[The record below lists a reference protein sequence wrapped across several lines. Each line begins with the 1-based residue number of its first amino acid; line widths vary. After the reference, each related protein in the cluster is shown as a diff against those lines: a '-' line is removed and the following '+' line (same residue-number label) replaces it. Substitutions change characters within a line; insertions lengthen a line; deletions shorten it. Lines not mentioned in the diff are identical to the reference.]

1 MENIDLKTIIKNIGN
16 KNIKAKVEEPLSL
29 HVETL
34 FNLLSNVKD
43 KLADRF
49 SIQIGWSVYS
59 LYKYEDYY
67 QIITRDYT
75 KNPFIDTTEDLTIA
89 LWVQLEQSHCL
100 RRLNIK
106 GEFIKFNDKIVI
118 AKNVLQQEEVY
129 LQRSSGC
136 DEGDSGWYIGPIN
149 EEVSGELE
157 IIYAYELFKMKPAII
172 QVLALPY
179 EYLVVFEKDKIKAI
193 LNECDVDI
201 WSEIEN
207 K

>member
-1 MENIDLKTIIKNIGN
+1 MKTIIKNIGD
-16 KNIKAKVEEPLSL
+16 KNIKAKVEEPLSF

-34 FNLLSNVKD
+34 FNLLSNVED

-49 SIQIGWSVYS
+49 SIQVGWSVYS

-75 KNPFIDTTEDLTIA
+75 KNPFKDTTEDLTIA

-100 RRLNIK
+100 RRLNIE
-106 GEFIKFNDKIVI
+106 GELIKFNDKIVI
-118 AKNVLQQEEVY
+118 AKNVLQQEEIY

-136 DEGDSGWYIGPIN
+136 DEGDSGWYIAPIN

-157 IIYAYELFKMKPAII
+157 TIYAYELLKMKPAII

-179 EYLVVFEKDKIKAI
+179 NYLVVFEKDEIKSI
-193 LNECDVDI
+193 LNESDIDI
-201 WSEIEN
+201 WSEIER
-207 K
+207 

>member
-1 MENIDLKTIIKNIGN
+1 MKTIIKNIGN
-16 KNIKAKVEEPLSL
+16 KNIKAKVEEPLSF

-34 FNLLSNVKD
+34 FNLLSKVED
-43 KLADRF
+43 KLVDRF

-67 QIITRDYT
+67 QIITQDYT
-75 KNPFIDTTEDLTIA
+75 KNPLKDTTEDLTIA

-100 RRLNIK
+100 RRLNTE
-106 GEFIKFNDKIVI
+106 GQLIKFNDKIVI
-118 AKNVLQQEEVY
+118 AKNVLQQEEFY

-157 IIYAYELFKMKPAII
+157 AYELLKSKPTII

-179 EYLVVFEKDKIKAI
+179 NYLVVFEKGKIKAI

-201 WSEIEN
+201 WGDID
-207 K
+207 KK